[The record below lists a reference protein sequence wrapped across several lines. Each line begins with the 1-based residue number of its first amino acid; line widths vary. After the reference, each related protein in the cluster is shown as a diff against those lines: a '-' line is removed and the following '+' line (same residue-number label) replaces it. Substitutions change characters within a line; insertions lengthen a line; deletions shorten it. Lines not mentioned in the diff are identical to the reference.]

1 MLFRSYFL
9 YDWHV
14 ANDSHKWHGF
24 SHAQTALN
32 NASKDFELTNIEM
45 DIIAKHMFP
54 LNIKPPKYRESY
66 IVSLADKICSSYETI
81 ISGENM
87 RQFIKELEA
96 KADFV
101 VIDTPPSAM
110 LSDAAIVAQ
119 YVDGAVFVIRQ
130 DYTEADRI
138 LEGMEILS
146 SSGAQITG
154 CILND
159 ANVKGNSSQHYKNS
173 YRLKG
178 EVKV

>member
-1 MLFRSYFL
+1 M
-9 YDWHV
+9 
-14 ANDSHKWHGF
+14 
-24 SHAQTALN
+24 
-32 NASKDFELTNIEM
+32 
-45 DIIAKHMFP
+45 
-54 LNIKPPKYRESY
+54 
-66 IVSLADKICSSYETI
+66 
-81 ISGENM
+81 
-87 RQFIKELEA
+87 
-96 KADFV
+96 
-101 VIDTPPSAM
+101 IDTPPSAM

>member
-1 MLFRSYFL
+1 MNKEIIRIEFAEIAKPIIENEKVKRMDKYIQHGDTSTLDHCVAVAYVSFYIAKKMHLRCDYNSLIRGALLHDYFL

-81 ISGENM
+81 LG
-87 RQFIKELEA
+87 
-96 KADFV
+96 
-101 VIDTPPSAM
+101 TPCYS
-110 LSDAAIVAQ
+110 V
-119 YVDGAVFVIRQ
+119 
-130 DYTEADRI
+130 
-138 LEGMEILS
+138 
-146 SSGAQITG
+146 
-154 CILND
+154 
-159 ANVKGNSSQHYKNS
+159 
-173 YRLKG
+173 
-178 EVKV
+178 